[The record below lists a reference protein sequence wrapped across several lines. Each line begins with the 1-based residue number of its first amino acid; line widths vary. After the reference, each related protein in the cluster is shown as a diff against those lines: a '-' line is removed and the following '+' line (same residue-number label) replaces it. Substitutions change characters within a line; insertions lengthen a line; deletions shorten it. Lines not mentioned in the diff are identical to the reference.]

1 VATISLNQDVGNMA
15 KITSFKPLVSD
26 DARVLILGSMPSE
39 VSLQENQYYAHPR
52 NSFWFIMGELFG
64 FKPELD
70 YHTRTAFLIKKGV
83 SVWDVLRACFREGS
97 LDSAIQ
103 DSSVVVNDFESFLLK
118 YQHIKY
124 IFFNGARAE
133 QLFNKYVLPTL
144 PATLDYL
151 QYQRLPSTS
160 PAHAAMRPE
169 EKLSSWGVVKDKLT
183 EAVHHQ

>member
-1 VATISLNQDVGNMA
+1 MLEKMA
-15 KITSFKPLVSD
+15 DITGFNPLVSD

-52 NSFWFIMGELFG
+52 NSFWFIQGALFDI
-64 FKPELD
+64 KPELD
-70 YHTRTAFLIKKGV
+70 YQTRTSMLIKKGV
-83 SVWDVLRACFREGS
+83 SVWDVLRTCLREGS

-103 DSSVVVNDFESFLLK
+103 DSSVITNDFKSFLLK
-118 YQHIKY
+118 YDHIKY

-133 QLFNKYVLPTL
+133 QLFNKYVLPAL
-144 PATLDYL
+144 PVELDYL

-169 EKLSSWGVVKDKLT
+169 EKLSSWGVVKEKLA
-183 EAVHHQ
+183 EAVVNN